1 MKWMGC
7 VQEEGNTPESCSL
20 MAMELFPLKF
30 WRNVTADT
38 ARASFGTIFF
48 IVEITKGSRRQH
60 MTWLMVVT
68 FGELFGRDI
77 RLL

>member
-1 MKWMGC
+1 MGC

-20 MAMELFPLKF
+20 MAMELFPLSF

-48 IVEITKGSRRQH
+48 IVEITKGSDAN
-60 MTWLMVVT
+60 T
-68 FGELFGRDI
+68 
-77 RLL
+77 